1 MPAMSARRNVRS
13 VRSRSKPIVTSKCA
27 VKVPNSDLRNRIDS
41 VTFVLKQT
49 IKMKALTF
57 TVLVWITF
65 AATGFSRI
73 GEDEKQIE
81 ARYGKPGKDLGTHGD
96 MHELGYI
103 SGGFMI
109 LVDFVNGI
117 SQREG
122 FANPDTSPLSPQ
134 SVEEILRISAP
145 EGTSWKEAPAR
156 GDDRSW
162 TRSDNKVI
170 AMFPA
175 LRKFL
180 FVQDV
185 TFVQPKQ

>member
-1 MPAMSARRNVRS
+1 
-13 VRSRSKPIVTSKCA
+13 
-27 VKVPNSDLRNRIDS
+27 
-41 VTFVLKQT
+41 
-49 IKMKALTF
+49 MKALMF
-57 TVLVWITF
+57 TTLLWIGL
-65 AATGFSRI
+65 AAPGFGRV

-96 MHELGYI
+96 VHELGYI

-134 SVEEILRISAP
+134 SVEEILRMSAP
-145 EGTSWKEAPAR
+145 EGTSWKEARAS

-162 TRSDNKVI
+162 SRSDGKVVAI
-170 AMFPA
+170 FPA

-185 TFVQPKQ
+185 SFVQPKQ

>member
-1 MPAMSARRNVRS
+1 
-13 VRSRSKPIVTSKCA
+13 
-27 VKVPNSDLRNRIDS
+27 
-41 VTFVLKQT
+41 
-49 IKMKALTF
+49 MKALTF
-57 TVLVWITF
+57 TILVWITL
-65 AATGFSRI
+65 AGTGFGRI
-73 GEDEKQIE
+73 GDDEKQIE

-96 MHELGYI
+96 VHELGYM

-134 SVEEILRISAP
+134 SVEDILRMSAP
-145 EGTSWKEAPAR
+145 EGTSWKEAPAS

-162 TRSDNKVI
+162 ARSDKKVI

-175 LRKFL
+175 LRKFV

-185 TFVQPKQ
+185 NFVQPKQ

>member
-1 MPAMSARRNVRS
+1 
-13 VRSRSKPIVTSKCA
+13 
-27 VKVPNSDLRNRIDS
+27 
-41 VTFVLKQT
+41 
-49 IKMKALTF
+49 
-57 TVLVWITF
+57 
-65 AATGFSRI
+65 
-73 GEDEKQIE
+73 
-81 ARYGKPGKDLGTHGD
+81 LGTHGD
-96 MHELGYI
+96 VHELGYI

-134 SVEEILRISAP
+134 SVEEILRMSAP

>member
-1 MPAMSARRNVRS
+1 
-13 VRSRSKPIVTSKCA
+13 
-27 VKVPNSDLRNRIDS
+27 
-41 VTFVLKQT
+41 
-49 IKMKALTF
+49 MKALTF
-57 TVLVWITF
+57 TSLVWITL
-65 AATGFSRI
+65 AGTGFGRI
-73 GEDEKQIE
+73 GDDEKQIE

-96 MHELGYI
+96 VHELGYM

-134 SVEEILRISAP
+134 TVEDILRMSAP
-145 EGTSWKEAPAR
+145 EGTSWKEAPAS

-175 LRKFL
+175 LRKFV

>member
-1 MPAMSARRNVRS
+1 
-13 VRSRSKPIVTSKCA
+13 
-27 VKVPNSDLRNRIDS
+27 
-41 VTFVLKQT
+41 
-49 IKMKALTF
+49 MKALTF

-96 MHELGYI
+96 VHELGYI

-122 FANPDTSPLSPQ
+122 FANPDTSPLSPRV
-134 SVEEILRISAP
+134 SKRYC
-145 EGTSWKEAPAR
+145 G
-156 GDDRSW
+156 
-162 TRSDNKVI
+162 
-170 AMFPA
+170 
-175 LRKFL
+175 
-180 FVQDV
+180 
-185 TFVQPKQ
+185 

>member
-1 MPAMSARRNVRS
+1 
-13 VRSRSKPIVTSKCA
+13 
-27 VKVPNSDLRNRIDS
+27 
-41 VTFVLKQT
+41 
-49 IKMKALTF
+49 MKALTV
-57 TVLVWITF
+57 TVLVWI
-65 AATGFSRI
+65 ALARTGLGEI

-81 ARYGKPGKDLGTHGD
+81 ARYGKPGKDLGTHGNV
-96 MHELGYI
+96 HELGYM
-103 SGGFMI
+103 SGGYMI

-134 SVEEILRISAP
+134 SVEDILRMSAP
-145 EGTSWKEAPAR
+145 EGRSWKEAPGS

-175 LRKFL
+175 LRKFV
-180 FVQDV
+180 FIQDV
-185 TFVQPKQ
+185 NFVQPKQ

>member
-1 MPAMSARRNVRS
+1 
-13 VRSRSKPIVTSKCA
+13 
-27 VKVPNSDLRNRIDS
+27 
-41 VTFVLKQT
+41 
-49 IKMKALTF
+49 MKALTV
-57 TVLVWITF
+57 TVLVWI
-65 AATGFSRI
+65 ALARTGLGEI

-81 ARYGKPGKDLGTHGD
+81 ARYGKPGKDLGTHGNV
-96 MHELGYI
+96 HELGYM
-103 SGGFMI
+103 SGGYMI

-134 SVEEILRISAP
+134 SVEDILRMSAP
-145 EGTSWKEAPAR
+145 EGRSWKKAPAS

-175 LRKFL
+175 LRKFV

>member
-1 MPAMSARRNVRS
+1 
-13 VRSRSKPIVTSKCA
+13 
-27 VKVPNSDLRNRIDS
+27 
-41 VTFVLKQT
+41 
-49 IKMKALTF
+49 MKALTV
-57 TVLVWITF
+57 TVLVWI
-65 AATGFSRI
+65 ALARTGLGEI

-96 MHELGYI
+96 VHELGYM
-103 SGGFMI
+103 SDGYMI

-134 SVEEILRISAP
+134 SVEDILRMSAP
-145 EGTSWKEAPAR
+145 EGTSWKEAPAS

-162 TRSDNKVI
+162 ARSDKKVI

-175 LRKFL
+175 LRKFV

>member
-1 MPAMSARRNVRS
+1 
-13 VRSRSKPIVTSKCA
+13 
-27 VKVPNSDLRNRIDS
+27 
-41 VTFVLKQT
+41 
-49 IKMKALTF
+49 MKALTF
-57 TVLVWITF
+57 AVLAWI
-65 AATGFSRI
+65 ALAGTGFARI
-73 GEDEKQIE
+73 GDDEKQIE
-81 ARYGKPGKDLGTHGD
+81 ATYGKPGKDLGTHGD
-96 MHELGYI
+96 VHELGYM

-134 SVEEILRISAP
+134 SVEDILRMSAP
-145 EGTSWKEAPAR
+145 EGTSWKEATGS
-156 GDDRSW
+156 GDARSW

-175 LRKFL
+175 LRKFI
-180 FVQDV
+180 FIQDV

>member
-1 MPAMSARRNVRS
+1 
-13 VRSRSKPIVTSKCA
+13 
-27 VKVPNSDLRNRIDS
+27 
-41 VTFVLKQT
+41 
-49 IKMKALTF
+49 MKALTF
-57 TVLVWITF
+57 AVLAWIALAGKGF
-65 AATGFSRI
+65 ARI
-73 GEDEKQIE
+73 GDDEKQIE
-81 ARYGKPGKDLGTHGD
+81 ATYGKPGKDLGTHG
-96 MHELGYI
+96 LGYM
-103 SGGFMI
+103 SGGYMI

-134 SVEEILRISAP
+134 SVEDILRMSAP
-145 EGTSWKEAPAR
+145 EGTSWKAAPVS

-175 LRKFL
+175 LRKFV

-185 TFVQPKQ
+185 NFVQPKQ

>member
-1 MPAMSARRNVRS
+1 
-13 VRSRSKPIVTSKCA
+13 
-27 VKVPNSDLRNRIDS
+27 
-41 VTFVLKQT
+41 
-49 IKMKALTF
+49 MKALTV
-57 TVLVWITF
+57 TVLVWI
-65 AATGFSRI
+65 ALARTGLGEI

-81 ARYGKPGKDLGTHGD
+81 ARYGKPGKDLGTHGNV
-96 MHELGYI
+96 HELGYM

-122 FANPDTSPLSPQ
+122 FANPDTSPLSPH
-134 SVEEILRISAP
+134 SVEDILRMSAP
-145 EGTSWKEAPAR
+145 EGTSWKEAPAS

-162 TRSDNKVI
+162 SRSDNKVI

-175 LRKFL
+175 LRKFV

-185 TFVQPKQ
+185 SFVQPKQ